1 MPQPEGNSSILTIRE
16 VAQALRCS
24 RAHAQNVLN
33 GKIPGLPKLA
43 HLSLG
48 RRKLIRREWL
58 EQWMEANK
66 IRC

>member
-1 MPQPEGNSSILTIRE
+1 MPQPDKESSILTIRE

-33 GKIPGLPKLA
+33 GKVPGLPRLA
-43 HLSLG
+43 YLSLG
-48 RRKLIRREWL
+48 RRKIIRREWL

>member
-1 MPQPEGNSSILTIRE
+1 MPQSDKDSSILTIRE

-33 GKIPGLPKLA
+33 GKVPGLPRLA
-43 HLSLG
+43 YLSLG
-48 RRKLIRREWL
+48 RRKIIRREWL